1 MTELLILYIWVVKM
15 GIKVQKTMLEYVLR
29 EHGGGKVAVLA
40 EKMGV
45 SPKYVYRV
53 LKDNIPVGNKFIKGL
68 MELMG
73 LSFTA
78 LFYYSEEEE
87 KENGN

>member
-29 EHGGGKVAVLA
+29 EHGDGKVAVLA

-68 MELMG
+68 QELTG

>member
-29 EHGGGKVAVLA
+29 EHGDGKVAVLA

-53 LKDNIPVGNKFIKGL
+53 LKDNIPVGNKFIKKL
-68 MELMG
+68 MELTG

>member
-1 MTELLILYIWVVKM
+1 MTELLILYIWVMKM

-29 EHGGGKVAVLA
+29 EHGDGKVAVLA

-68 MELMG
+68 TRLTG
-73 LSFTA
+73 LSFSA
-78 LFYYSEEEE
+78 LFYYPEEEE